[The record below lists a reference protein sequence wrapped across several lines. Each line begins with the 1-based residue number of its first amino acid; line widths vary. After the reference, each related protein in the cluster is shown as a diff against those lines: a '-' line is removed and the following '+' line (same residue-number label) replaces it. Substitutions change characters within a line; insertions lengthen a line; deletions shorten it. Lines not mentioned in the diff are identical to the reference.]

1 MTNSFEL
8 NNSLLKKTVT
18 QIPGSIKDSAID
30 LIDQVN
36 KTESESS
43 NESTI
48 DWKVIADIIDSVS
61 DLPDPGFLP
70 IPQFPQID
78 PALLEKLLELGESEQ
93 DDSSGV
99 DWGNIV
105 DKLPP
110 LTIPDVTDLI
120 PPTTLPDIDPA
131 VLERLLE
138 LGQAA
143 DNESDD
149 GESQGPVAL
158 TPEIMDVLN
167 KIPQNIIKD
176 LVEQLQD
183 ALKEGLT
190 RPEVDLGIITE
201 IVPEG

>member
-1 MTNSFEL
+1 MVCTSAGDNPNEIHKPSIRTMTNSFEL
-8 NNSLLKKTVT
+8 NKSLLKKTVT

-30 LIDQVN
+30 LMDQVN

-48 DWKVIADIIDSVS
+48 DWKAIADMIDSVS

-93 DDSSGV
+93 DDSSGI

-138 LGQAA
+138 LGKAVRMSPMMVRVR
-143 DNESDD
+143 D
-149 GESQGPVAL
+149 PL
-158 TPEIMDVLN
+158 L
-167 KIPQNIIKD
+167 
-176 LVEQLQD
+176 
-183 ALKEGLT
+183 
-190 RPEVDLGIITE
+190 
-201 IVPEG
+201 